1 MSLPSLW
8 LHVAWQAPAPD
19 CSCHW
24 QRSRQWRRS
33 LSVRTAVF
41 QMSHVHVPQSDC
53 WQVPQQLQRVRQP
66 TWLSAPVCFHASTVC
81 YASYKLP
88 RYPWFDIWVLV
99 PCATLVVLGIKTSLA
114 ASVLVLDMLWDSARL
129 LWHGL

>member
-1 MSLPSLW
+1 MSLGRPLLLTAHATGIAHDSGIAHSLCA
-8 LHVAWQAPAPD
+8 LR
-19 CSCHW
+19 CFRCH
-24 QRSRQWRRS
+24 
-33 LSVRTAVF
+33 TC
-41 QMSHVHVPQSDC
+41 MSHSLTAGRCHNSCRESANLHGCPHQS
-53 WQVPQQLQRVRQP
+53 VLM
-66 TWLSAPVCFHASTVC
+66 PVQFVMHSCPC
-81 YASYKLP
+81 RSYKLP

>member
-1 MSLPSLW
+1 M
-8 LHVAWQAPAPD
+8 H
-19 CSCHW
+19 SCPC
-24 QRSRQWRRS
+24 R
-33 LSVRTAVF
+33 
-41 QMSHVHVPQSDC
+41 
-53 WQVPQQLQRVRQP
+53 
-66 TWLSAPVCFHASTVC
+66 
-81 YASYKLP
+81 SYKLP